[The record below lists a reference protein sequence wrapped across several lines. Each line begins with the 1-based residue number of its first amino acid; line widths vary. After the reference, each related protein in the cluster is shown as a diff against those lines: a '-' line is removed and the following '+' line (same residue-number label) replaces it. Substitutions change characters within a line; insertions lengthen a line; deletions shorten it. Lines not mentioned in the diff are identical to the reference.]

1 MYIVRYIRCLISEVE
16 TTVNE
21 RIHVAK
27 EVDTVTHG
35 DVCNRP
41 QPYEVGTYI
50 MLIRDGT

>member
-27 EVDTVTHG
+27 DSDTVTHT

-50 MLIRDGT
+50 MLIRNGT